1 MCAVKAALATPLKEG
16 SKNRKGLTRH
26 AQWETHLA
34 HPQGSGYRLA
44 QIADHFGHPYCQV
57 IYRLK

>member
-1 MCAVKAALATPLKEG
+1 MEADDLLCSRNARSQAPLVG
-16 SKNRKGLTRH
+16 R

-44 QIADHFGHPYCQV
+44 QIADHIWHPYCQV